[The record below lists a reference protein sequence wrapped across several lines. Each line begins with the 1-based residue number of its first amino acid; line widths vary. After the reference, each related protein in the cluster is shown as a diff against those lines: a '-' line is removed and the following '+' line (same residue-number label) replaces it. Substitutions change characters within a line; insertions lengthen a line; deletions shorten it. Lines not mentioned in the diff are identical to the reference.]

1 MEYENLKH
9 LQKKDEF
16 VADTDTTDALS
27 QQPIQTERADSF
39 SSTHSA
45 SYQILFH
52 PEDDGVETHHDLKE
66 GSLEEVQEEP
76 PTADLDSAVYSHPQ
90 SVRLRSPERG
100 EDGEGYTK
108 VHVSSEMSQSIYQ
121 IPNAPTQPLSVEL
134 PPNSTS
140 AVIDNSSREFTIQV
154 TDNSTGE
161 FTMQATNTAAPSLP
175 VRRISDS
182 VVSVQHAIGHPVAK
196 KSLSVSSGTRG
207 GSGFQTEPINSV
219 AAKPLIMKVLPLY
232 LCMGDGKVYADKNAA
247 SIPTHHL
254 VEVMGLEK
262 SIALQEINNQLPPIP
277 TVS

>member
-52 PEDDGVETHHDLKE
+52 PEDTEETRLKE
-66 GSLEEVQEEP
+66 SSLEEVQEEP
-76 PTADLDSAVYSHPQ
+76 LTADLDSAVYSHPQ
-90 SVRLRSPERG
+90 PVRLRSPDRG
-100 EDGEGYTK
+100 EDGGGYTK
-108 VHVSSEMSQSIYQ
+108 VRVSSDVNEMSQSVYQ
-121 IPNAPTQPLSVEL
+121 IPNAPIQPLSVEL
-134 PPNSTS
+134 PPKSTS
-140 AVIDNSSREFTIQV
+140 ADTDNSSREFIIQA

-161 FTMQATNTAAPSLP
+161 FTIQATNTATPSLP
-175 VRRISDS
+175 LRRISDS
-182 VVSVQHAIGHPVAK
+182 VVSAQHAIGHPVAK